1 MKKRILLILLAA
13 LMAISQGC
21 LCAYATEADEIA
33 KSRKTILD
41 SREKLK
47 KAQEKKKQADAE
59 KKELEK
65 LKNDAAAYISE
76 IDGKLQNTKEGI
88 AALEADIA
96 ATEKAIAE
104 VEARYNEASA
114 RTAEQRSSMM
124 VRIRYMYENSTGDSL
139 AALFESGSLGD
150 FLNRMEYVRK
160 ISAYDRK
167 KLEEYKTLVAETEQT
182 KQELSEALSV
192 LEGQKGLL
200 DEEKAELTG
209 LQEAKQKDL
218 SEYEA
223 KITSEEN
230 EIEKLAGDIAGIQKA
245 IKEEENSIAA
255 MEAAIRKREEEA
267 RKKAEAEGK
276 TYVKK
281 SVGSIS
287 FTWPCPASS
296 RITSTFGSRE
306 APVAGASTSHKGIDI
321 GVGTGNKVL
330 AAADGEV
337 VIATY
342 SASAGNY
349 VMISHGGDVAT
360 VYMHMSEIKT
370 SVGAEVKKGDV
381 IGLSGNTGYS
391 TGPHLHFG
399 LRIDGSYVDPLGY
412 VAP

>member
-13 LMAISQGC
+13 LMALSQGW
-21 LCAYATEADEIA
+21 LCTYATETDEIA

-41 SREKLK
+41 SKEKLK

-76 IDGKLQNTKEGI
+76 IDGKLQNTKESI
-88 AALEADIA
+88 ASLEADID

-104 VEARYNEASA
+104 VEARYSEASA
-114 RTAEQRSSMM
+114 RTAEQHSSMM

-150 FLNRMEYVRK
+150 FLNRMEYVQK

-192 LEGQKGLL
+192 LEGQKKLL

-321 GVGTGNKVL
+321 GVGTGNKVV

-412 VAP
+412 ISP